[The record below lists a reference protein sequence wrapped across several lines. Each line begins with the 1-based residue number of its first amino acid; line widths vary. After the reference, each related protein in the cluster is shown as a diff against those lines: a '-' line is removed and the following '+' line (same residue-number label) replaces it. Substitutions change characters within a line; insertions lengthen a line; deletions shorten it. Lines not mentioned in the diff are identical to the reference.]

1 MIIYL
6 IRNHWLFLA
15 IHSVAILSHTP
26 GIFVV
31 HFMLA
36 SRHSFFWLFN
46 DKQRDPKFELNI
58 CSFFSFIR
66 IEIDMLKLLFLSL
79 SASSTLLLLFFS
91 LFVLIARP
99 MFVQWF
105 CCFFF
110 FSLNWTTLFVHELF
124 CLFRMWEL

>member
-15 IHSVAILSHTP
+15 IHIVATLSHTP

-79 SASSTLLLLFFS
+79 SASKTLLLLLFFIICTNS
-91 LFVLIARP
+91 SSDVRAMILL
-99 MFVQWF
+99 
-105 CCFFF
+105 FF